1 MKTILSFLLCG
12 CVLFFSCNKEKSGPR
27 IAFNT
32 GSGFVSGNIVV
43 APGSS
48 FVVGIICD
56 KTSDDLGMLYTEYAY
71 DNANTGTLHRRYYAG
86 PDEREHF
93 EQNITITTRAQT
105 GNERWI
111 FNMNDREGRISKLEI
126 RVTVQ

>member
-1 MKTILSFLLCG
+1 MRILFTFLLSS
-12 CVLFFSCNKEKSGPR
+12 CVLFFSCNKEKAGPR

-32 GSGFVSGNIVV
+32 ANGFVTGNIVA

-48 FVVGIICD
+48 FAVGLICD
-56 KTSDDLGMLYTEYAY
+56 KTSDDLSMLYTEYAY
-71 DNANTGTLHRRYYAG
+71 DNANTGTIHRRYYAG

-93 EQNITITTRAQT
+93 EQNITITTRSQT

-111 FNMNDREGRISKLEI
+111 FNMTDSDGRISKLEI